1 MNDEKII
8 DDNYLRL
15 TQSLGAVILD
25 LIKIIY
31 EKNK

>member
-15 TQSLGAVILD
+15 TPSLDAVILD
-25 LIKIIY
+25 LIKTIY